1 MHLTDIDLRL
11 LDVFVAVVESRG
23 IASAQTLLNRD
34 ASTISRQLRQLEER
48 LKLRLCERGRSG
60 FSLTPHGER
69 VYRETLALNQA
80 LRRFE
85 ERADRLRGQ
94 LSGHVHLAMI
104 DNLITDPNCPLKE
117 LLARYGARSDNQVQ
131 LHVDVFG
138 PAQIEQ
144 ALLDHRADVGIG
156 IFPTHLEELDY
167 QPLYAETDWLVC
179 SPFHPLAQAE
189 SLEEVQDTLGACAKV
204 ARQFLNAQDTRPLG
218 GEPGRIT
225 AWVSNIE
232 AAALLILA
240 GTHVG
245 FLPSHYARRWLESGQ
260 MVAIRPEH
268 YQRRSIIELAV
279 PRRKETPHPAVAAF
293 RQDLAT
299 IVELGGLPA
308 RDVR

>member
-11 LDVFVAVVESRG
+11 LDVFAAVVESRG

-34 ASTISRQLRQLEER
+34 ASTISRQLRQLEDR
-48 LKLRLCERGRSG
+48 LDLRLCERGRSG
-60 FSLTPHGER
+60 FSLTTQGER

-80 LRRFE
+80 LRQFE
-85 ERADRLRGQ
+85 ERAERLRGH

-104 DNLITDPNCPLKE
+104 DNLITDPQCPLKE
-117 LLARYGARSDNQVQ
+117 LLARYGARSDNEVQ

-167 QPLYAETDWLVC
+167 QPLYEETDWLVC
-179 SPFHPLAQAE
+179 SPFHPLADAE
-189 SLEEVQDTLGACAKV
+189 SLEEVQDILGTSAKV

-218 GEPGRIT
+218 GEPVRIT

-245 FLPSHYARRWLESGQ
+245 FLPNHYARRWLESGQ
-260 MVAIRPEH
+260 MVAIRPDH
-268 YQRRSIIELAV
+268 YQRRSAIELAV

-293 RQDLAT
+293 RQDLAA
-299 IVELGGLPA
+299 IIELRGLPA
-308 RDVR
+308 SGVR